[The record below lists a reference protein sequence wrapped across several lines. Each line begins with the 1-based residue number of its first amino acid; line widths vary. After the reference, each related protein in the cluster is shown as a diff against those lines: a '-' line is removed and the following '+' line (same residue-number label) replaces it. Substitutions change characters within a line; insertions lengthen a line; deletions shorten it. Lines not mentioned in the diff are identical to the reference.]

1 MVLIVVLY
9 KIDSLLKIII
19 NKIRKTMG
27 EAKQMS
33 QKTKRILIPIL
44 ASLVVAAGGVAIT
57 AQFPEITG
65 TVAEAASV
73 RVEDSE
79 TSKEEDF
86 GFGGRYND
94 NDELES
100 YSIDSYEGYCLQ
112 CGYSKHL

>member
-1 MVLIVVLY
+1 MVVIVVLY

-44 ASLVVAAGGVAIT
+44 ASLVVVAGGVAIT

-73 RVEDSE
+73 SAEDSDI
-79 TSKEEDF
+79 SKEEDF
-86 GFGGRYND
+86 GFSGVYKDR
-94 NDELES
+94 E
-100 YSIDSYEGYCLQ
+100 
-112 CGYSKHL
+112 